1 MSGILIISR
10 PPGVFP
16 ADLLD
21 LDLDLLDPPIQRQ
34 LLDAATNLTQPPL
47 STGALET
54 HGHKL
59 VGIGVALLVPVF
71 SAFLAILTRSTTT
84 TTTTTTGIRYQ
95 LFMLPSPN
103 YLLSSA

>member
-16 ADLLD
+16 ADL

-84 TTTTTTGIRYQ
+84 TTTTVIRYQ

>member
-1 MSGILIISR
+1 MSGILVISR

-16 ADLLD
+16 QDLL
-21 LDLDLLDPPIQRQ
+21 PTIERQ
-34 LLDAATNLTQPPL
+34 LLETANNLTHPSPGREQ
-47 STGALET
+47 ET

-84 TTTTTTGIRYQ
+84 Q
-95 LFMLPSPN
+95 L
-103 YLLSSA
+103 

>member
-16 ADLLD
+16 ADLLDLD

-84 TTTTTTGIRYQ
+84 TTTTVIRYQ

>member
-16 ADLLD
+16 ADLV
-21 LDLDLLDPPIQRQ
+21 DPPIQRQ

-84 TTTTTTGIRYQ
+84 TTTTTTTVIRYQ

>member
-16 ADLLD
+16 ADF
-21 LDLDLLDPPIQRQ
+21 LDPR

-84 TTTTTTGIRYQ
+84 TTTTVIRYQ

>member
-16 ADLLD
+16 ADL

-84 TTTTTTGIRYQ
+84 Q
-95 LFMLPSPN
+95 F
-103 YLLSSA
+103 